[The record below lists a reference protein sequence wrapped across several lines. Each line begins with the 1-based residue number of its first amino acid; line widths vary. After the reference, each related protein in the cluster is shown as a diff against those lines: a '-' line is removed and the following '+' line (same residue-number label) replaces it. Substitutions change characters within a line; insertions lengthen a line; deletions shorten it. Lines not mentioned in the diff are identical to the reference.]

1 MDIDSIGQ
9 ALRLARKQR
18 RLTQAAVSELVGMSR
33 ATLSG
38 IENGTVTEIGI
49 RKVMALCSVLGL
61 ELTVQVMSPRRSN
74 LQARSLKL
82 GTTSQIGVHNAVC
95 AYLRVGLWA
104 KR

>member
-74 LQARSLKL
+74 LQARITEAGHHKSDRR
-82 GTTSQIGVHNAVC
+82 S
-95 AYLRVGLWA
+95 
-104 KR
+104 

>member
-61 ELTVQVMSPRRSN
+61 EQVMSPRRSTVH
-74 LQARSLKL
+74 ARITEVEHHKS
-82 GTTSQIGVHNAVC
+82 GRRS
-95 AYLRVGLWA
+95 
-104 KR
+104 